1 VGGVSRR
8 AGRVRQ
14 AGTGKVNMPSA
25 EIIHFES
32 RHPRVFTE
40 HERFIDA
47 LRMELL
53 TSKMTY
59 TLIASKA
66 GVGHTT
72 VGNIASGKTRWP
84 RHTTLFP
91 LLKALG
97 KTLAM
102 VDA

>member
-1 VGGVSRR
+1 
-8 AGRVRQ
+8 
-14 AGTGKVNMPSA
+14 MPSA
-25 EIIHFES
+25 EIIRFES

-40 HERFIDA
+40 HERFLDA
-47 LRMELL
+47 LREALL
-53 TSKMTY
+53 TSKVTY
-59 TLIASKA
+59 KAIATKA
-66 GVGHTT
+66 NVASST